1 MMLVKKTK
9 NSIAALYIFLTVLF
23 LYVIFYKNIAILING
38 MSYIANDVDNYT
50 YSLTNV
56 DADCVFT
63 VDLDNLDSNTGKV
76 IYHNNDGCRIIIHI
90 VQKQDVNVGGY
101 RIIFRSIG
109 TYSINGAK
117 LISGIYHEIWRDE
130 NSGNPYGTYHMEA
143 TMKCIYN
150 GKIYDSNVQGLSG
163 ISYKNGDSFGFYLF
177 PSEAYKNGDVPLDN
191 AGTAEI
197 IISNLAINEWRRIKG

>member
-9 NSIAALYIFLTVLF
+9 SSIVALSIFLAVLF
-23 LYVIFYKNIAILING
+23 LYVIFNNSIAILING

-50 YSLTNV
+50 YSLTNL
-56 DADCVFT
+56 DTHCTFT
-63 VDLDNLDSNTGKV
+63 VDLDNLDSNSGKV
-76 IYHNNDGCRIIIHI
+76 IYDNNDGCWIIIHT
-90 VQKQDVNVGGY
+90 VQKQDVNGGGY

-130 NSGNPYGTYHMEA
+130 NSGKPYGTYHMEA

-150 GKIYDSNVQGLSG
+150 GITYDSHVQGLSG

-197 IISNLAINEWRRIKG
+197 IISNLAINEWTLINN